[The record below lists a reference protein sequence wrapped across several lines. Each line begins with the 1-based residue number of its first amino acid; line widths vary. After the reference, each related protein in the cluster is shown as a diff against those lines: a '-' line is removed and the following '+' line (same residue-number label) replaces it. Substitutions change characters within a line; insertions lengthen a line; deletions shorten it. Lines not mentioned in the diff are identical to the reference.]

1 MGVRR
6 RGFRSNPG
14 VSRADPSASSEAL
27 SWHQR
32 TACQNNNLLR
42 PNMALDDYRQN
53 QDNDVRLV
61 DFLDDKLQAFADFD
75 SLDSLLDSVKAQQ
88 DLLKQQVSERRQC
101 IVSFTS
107 SDRLHSLLMPVTTMI
122 SPNKPQTST
131 PLQSNRKALPSN
143 ATNRTSTAV
152 SRLSLSQRP
161 ATMPCRNSS
170 PVWHI

>member
-1 MGVRR
+1 
-6 RGFRSNPG
+6 
-14 VSRADPSASSEAL
+14 VSKAGPSASSEAL

-32 TACQNNNLLR
+32 TGCQNNNLLR
-42 PNMALDDYRQN
+42 PNMALDDYRRN
-53 QDNDVRLV
+53 QDSDVRLV

-88 DLLKQQVSERRQC
+88 DLLKQQVRERRQC
-101 IVSFTS
+101 IVSVAS
-107 SDRLHSLLMPVTTMI
+107 SDHLHSLLMPITTMT
-122 SPNKPQTST
+122 SPNKPRTSM
-131 PLQSNRKALPSN
+131 PLQSNRKALPSS

-161 ATMPCRNSS
+161 ATMPCKNSS